1 MSSKPLY
8 TCQCPPQF
16 DLNNIFRPAKKLDKF
31 KRFSAHVVRDVI
43 INTIVI
49 IIIIITIIIV
59 TIIII
64 VIIIIVI
71 IVIII
76 IIIII
81 IIIVV
86 IIIIII
92 MDIITIV
99 ITIVIVI
106 IITIVVVIVII
117 IVTIIVIVIIIII
130 IAMVMIIIV
139 IIFPCTDGK
148 FFEYLEASKCSKKSC
163 TQFTPTLFIRR
174 FFLRQVGY
182 LTDRRHLR
190 SLLFIYKTAKH
201 KPIEIDFH

>member
-76 IIIII
+76 ITIVIVIV
-81 IIIVV
+81 VV
-86 IIIIII
+86 IIIIIV
-92 MDIITIV
+92 TI
-99 ITIVIVI
+99 
-106 IITIVVVIVII
+106 IVVVIIII
-117 IVTIIVIVIIIII
+117 IVTIIVIVIII
-130 IAMVMIIIV
+130 

-174 FFLRQVGY
+174 FFLRQVCY
-182 LTDRRHLR
+182 LTDRRHLI
-190 SLLFIYKTAKH
+190 SVVHL
-201 KPIEIDFH
+201 

>member
-86 IIIIII
+86 IIII

-106 IITIVVVIVII
+106 IITIVIVIVVVIIII
-117 IVTIIVIVIIIII
+117 IVTIIVIVIII
-130 IAMVMIIIV
+130 

-174 FFLRQVGY
+174 FFLRQVCY
-182 LTDRRHLR
+182 LTDRRHLI
-190 SLLFIYKTAKH
+190 SVVHL
-201 KPIEIDFH
+201 

>member
-1 MSSKPLY
+1 MSSKPSY
-8 TCQCPPQF
+8 TCQCPTQF

-86 IIIIII
+86 IIII